1 MPHYCR
7 ICGRNRPNEKFSG
20 RGHRDHIC
28 KDCQRLP
35 RDQREYV
42 DRMDELYGFLEQSNI
57 SRKNIVRLE
66 ILAQHVNNDV
76 RHLAMLIL
84 EVARVKPHKRRR
96 WKFLA
101 HNHFNLYVRL
111 KELWGD
117 DAPDEVPDFQLDL
130 APPIRMYPTVT
141 FELLPRHGTG
151 TSRHVHGTML
161 WRVVCLIAHKDPS
174 IRVLLFSIAASR
186 QSLFRR
192 ISSADY

>member
-7 ICGRNRPNEKFSG
+7 ICGRNRANEKFSG

-57 SRKNIVRLE
+57 SRKNIIRLE

-101 HNHFNLYVRL
+101 HNHFGLYVRL

-117 DAPDEVPDFQLDL
+117 DAPDEVPDFPDL
-130 APPIRMYPTVT
+130 ADSDVP
-141 FELLPRHGTG
+141 F
-151 TSRHVHGTML
+151 
-161 WRVVCLIAHKDPS
+161 
-174 IRVLLFSIAASR
+174 
-186 QSLFRR
+186 
-192 ISSADY
+192 